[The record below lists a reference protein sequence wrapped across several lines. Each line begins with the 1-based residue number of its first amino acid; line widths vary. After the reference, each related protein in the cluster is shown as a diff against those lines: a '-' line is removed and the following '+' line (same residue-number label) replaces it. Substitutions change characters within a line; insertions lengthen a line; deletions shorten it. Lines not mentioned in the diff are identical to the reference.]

1 MKKKLNL
8 IFTTMLMVT
17 IATLPLFTG
26 GCKSTPLKDAL
37 GNTLTVDDIETYGE
51 LVGETGYYVY
61 CYYKNNPKYE
71 KYTQRCEEVYSALE
85 KAQEE
90 SGKEGLDL
98 QAVNDATLDI
108 ITIAAASELGPT
120 GAAGVRAASAVL
132 LKLGYKFYKDK
143 MSEDQLETYL
153 AAAYRGVKRAK
164 ANGADLV
171 GEPTDIDKLV
181 ALQPSEECGLV
192 CVIDKVKSRLEA
204 GGLSNYDEKRLKNRL
219 KELGIL
225 MKEDEAQM
233 IKELELEKGT
243 PLE

>member
-1 MKKKLNL
+1 MKNRLPALL
-8 IFTTMLMVT
+8 I
-17 IATLPLFTG
+17 AGLFALLITASVFEV

-71 KYTQRCEEVYSALE
+71 KYTKRCEEIYSALE

-132 LKLGYKFYKDK
+132 LKLGYQFYKK
-143 MSEDQLETYL
+143 QMNEDQLETYL

-164 ANGADLV
+164 ENGADIIA
-171 GEPTDIDKLV
+171 EPTDVDRLLV
-181 ALQPSEECGLV
+181 LEPSEECGLV
-192 CVIDKVKSRLEA
+192 CVIDKVQSRIET
-204 GGLSNYDEKRLKNRL
+204 GGLSKYDEKRLKARL
-219 KELGIL
+219 KELKKRL
-225 MKEDEAQM
+225 ADEEAAIQAEFEAEGL
-233 IKELELEKGT
+233 K
-243 PLE
+243 

>member
-1 MKKKLNL
+1 MKKILSL
-8 IFTTMLMVT
+8 ILLVMTVLSVAIFTT
-17 IATLPLFTG
+17 

-71 KYTQRCEEVYSALE
+71 KYTKRCEEIYSALE

-132 LKLGYKFYKDK
+132 LKLGYQFYKK
-143 MSEDQLETYL
+143 QMSEDQLETYL
-153 AAAYRGVKRAK
+153 AAAYKGVKRAK

-204 GGLSNYDEKRLKNRL
+204 GGLTDYDSKRLKKRL
-219 KELGIL
+219 KELQKQYD
-225 MKEDEAQM
+225 KEVAEIEAEFETEGL
-233 IKELELEKGT
+233 K
-243 PLE
+243 